1 MIWSL
6 FLQLKDKVEPL
17 MLPDSVRKTKF
28 DELFRTVLDMDATEI
43 LTAISSEII
52 WGVLKIGLAICI
64 YFVGRYFIRRFVSLV
79 NILLKKRRIDRSLEN
94 FFINT
99 VSAILT
105 IVLMVTIMWIVGV
118 NVSSL
123 MTLFASVTLALGL
136 ALSGTAQNFAGGV
149 MILLLRPYKV
159 GDYIETQGE
168 KGWVREIMLFSTLIE
183 TVDRKS
189 IYIPNNTISTSIINN
204 YSTAEN
210 RRVDW
215 NIGISY
221 GDDVDVARATILEII
236 ETDSRILHDDIAP
249 EPRVVWVGEM
259 ASSSINLYVRVWVRN
274 EDYWSVF
281 FENNEKFYKILPT
294 KGIHFPFPQLDVHLK
309 NS

>member
-1 MIWSL
+1 MMWSL
-6 FLQLKDKVEPL
+6 LIELKDKVEPL
-17 MLPDSVRKTKF
+17 VVPDSLKSGKF
-28 DELFRTVLDMDATEI
+28 DNLIKTVLDMDAAEM
-43 LTAISSEII
+43 LAKISTEII
-52 WGVLKIGLAICI
+52 WVVVKIALALCI
-64 YFVGRYFIRRFVSLV
+64 YFIGRYFIRRLVSLV
-79 NILLKKRRIDRSLEN
+79 NLLLKKKRIDRSLEN
-94 FFINT
+94 FFIST

-105 IVLMVTIMWIVGV
+105 IALMVVIMWTVGV
-118 NVSSL
+118 NISSL

-136 ALSGTAQNFAGGV
+136 ALSGTAQNFAGGI

-159 GDYIETQGE
+159 GDYIEAQGE
-168 KGWVREIMLFSTLIE
+168 KGTVRSIMLFSTLIE

-215 NIGISY
+215 LIGISY

-236 ETDSRILHDDIAP
+236 ANDSRVLPDEEAP

-259 ASSSINLYVRVWVRN
+259 ASSSVNLYVRVWVRN
-274 EDYWSVF
+274 KDYWGVF
-281 FENNEKFYKILPT
+281 FENNEKFYKVLPT
-294 KGIHFPFPQLDVHLK
+294 KGINFPFPQLDVHLK
-309 NS
+309 NN